1 MNRIPRLTL
10 YVLACI
16 LAAAAA
22 LSCAGC
28 GMLGIATV
36 DDLNDESARLQSR
49 MDAGDAADRAFTTEA
64 VKASAAQTK
73 AVFAASFAWLEPIV
87 PGVQNAAAAMFDE
100 NPLTMP
106 VAPAAPPK
114 LDPRPNESQLPW
126 WAEEAA
132 TVLAAAGLSY
142 LGINT
147 ARDRK
152 RRMMGEATN
161 VAEAVA
167 LGQVTPPAPRNSAA

>member
-1 MNRIPRLTL
+1 MNRATKLTL

-16 LAAAAA
+16 LAASCVVA
-22 LSCAGC
+22 LAGC

-36 DDLNDESARLQSR
+36 DDLNDESARLQAR

-106 VAPAAPPK
+106 VAPAPPAK
-114 LDPRPNESQLPW
+114 LEPRPNESQLPW

-142 LGINT
+142 LGVNT

-152 RRMMGEATN
+152 RRAMGEATN
-161 VAEAVA
+161 VAEAVQ
-167 LGQVTPPAPRNSAA
+167 LGQIPAPRAPTT